1 MLATTDM
8 LSRLHDVRGRIATCR
23 RAVDDD
29 AGASVV
35 TAAVVREFD
44 TKADKAMATAD
55 DARRDAIIELE
66 QAAEQRAGGGEGRP
80 RPRRA
85 ALDAVEDAHLAICI
99 LKTEV

>member
-8 LSRLHDVRGRIATCR
+8 LSRLTDVRGRIAACR

-66 QAAEQRAGGGEGRP
+66 QAADSARV
-80 RPRRA
+80 A
-85 ALDAVEDAHLAICI
+85 AKADPGLGSAARDAVEDAHLGICI

>member
-1 MLATTDM
+1 MVATTDM
-8 LSRLHDVRGRIATCR
+8 LSRLTDVRGRIATCR
-23 RAVDDD
+23 RAVDEDT
-29 AGASVV
+29 GASVV

-55 DARRDAIIELE
+55 DTRRDAIIELE
-66 QAAEQRAGGGEGRP
+66 QAADSARVAAKADPDLGS
-80 RPRRA
+80 A

>member
-8 LSRLHDVRGRIATCR
+8 LSRLDDVRGRIATCR

-29 AGASVV
+29 EGASVV

-44 TKADKAMATAD
+44 TKADKATATAD

-66 QAAEQRAGGGEGRP
+66 QAADSARVAAKADPDLG
-80 RPRRA
+80 RA